1 MKIIHSLTVKTIFAA
16 LLLFSGC
23 LTQQLFASDGEA
35 AALFQQGLK
44 EVKAKTYRQAA
55 KTFLKAKDTAD
66 DVTLKGKALKEA
78 MLNFRRAKLYGEE
91 FKCIEMLLNSYSAQ
105 VDYATMVERE
115 YAIGNI
121 YFKGYRDPAFW
132 QLRWVPWLTAP
143 DKTLKVYLKALKR
156 APFSPQAPRVK
167 LRVACLYI
175 ENGKIEKSLAILRNM
190 IKDHPSEKITKFAYL
205 ELANALFQLA
215 QTGDG
220 DGKYNSE
227 AIRLLRDFLKKYP
240 KASECAWVEKTL
252 LKTKDLAAKR
262 LYSMAKFY
270 NHMGKTE
277 TSERYL
283 SDVLTKY
290 PDTATVDDAE
300 ELLTHI
306 DKEFAP
312 TGFRPELK
320 SRLQKYREMPIPEED
335 TPIMVT
341 PQASGGKWL
350 LPVRDLGLGAKNIK
364 IKPLNTQEKE

>member
-35 AALFQQGLK
+35 ATLFQQGLK

-143 DKTLKVYLKALKR
+143 DKTLKVYL
-156 APFSPQAPRVK
+156 
-167 LRVACLYI
+167 
-175 ENGKIEKSLAILRNM
+175 
-190 IKDHPSEKITKFAYL
+190 
-205 ELANALFQLA
+205 
-215 QTGDG
+215 
-220 DGKYNSE
+220 
-227 AIRLLRDFLKKYP
+227 
-240 KASECAWVEKTL
+240 
-252 LKTKDLAAKR
+252 
-262 LYSMAKFY
+262 
-270 NHMGKTE
+270 
-277 TSERYL
+277 
-283 SDVLTKY
+283 
-290 PDTATVDDAE
+290 
-300 ELLTHI
+300 
-306 DKEFAP
+306 
-312 TGFRPELK
+312 
-320 SRLQKYREMPIPEED
+320 
-335 TPIMVT
+335 
-341 PQASGGKWL
+341 
-350 LPVRDLGLGAKNIK
+350 
-364 IKPLNTQEKE
+364 